1 MKKDETGKQVY
12 LTVQSIL
19 CILVAAALIAAAWQ
33 IYSGG
38 MAQRTADPLA
48 WIYTRDAVAGKLA
61 VIAPLIFLCLGMGIG
76 GMILGVKDSRAR
88 IAAKNLQ
95 TAGSKAEKDVHNT
108 EKNSHKAEKKTASAG
123 ISSVKKTSL
132 LQAVIVIAAI
142 FLIIAG
148 VVNGSARDVLY
159 KAANICTECVGLG

>member
-19 CILVAAALIAAAWQ
+19 CVLVAAALIAAAWQ
-33 IYSGG
+33 IYGGG
-38 MAQRTADPLA
+38 MARRAADPLT

-61 VIAPLIFLCLGMGIG
+61 VIAPLIFLCLGMGIV

-95 TAGSKAEKDVHNT
+95 TAGV
-108 EKNSHKAEKKTASAG
+108 
-123 ISSVKKTSL
+123 SSVKKPGL

>member
-1 MKKDETGKQVY
+1 MRMKKDETGKQVY

-38 MAQRTADPLA
+38 MAQRAADPLA
-48 WIYTRDAVAGKLA
+48 WVYTRDTVARKLA
-61 VIAPLIFLCLGMGIG
+61 FIAPLIFLCLGMGIG

-88 IAAKNLQ
+88 IAAKDLQ
-95 TAGSKAEKDVHNT
+95 TSGSKSEKDSHKT
-108 EKNSHKAEKKTASAG
+108 EKNTASAG
-123 ISSVKKTSL
+123 ISSIKKASL

>member
-19 CILVAAALIAAAWQ
+19 CVLVAAALIAAAWQ
-33 IYSGG
+33 IYGGG
-38 MAQRTADPLA
+38 MARRAADPLA

-61 VIAPLIFLCLGMGIG
+61 VIAPLIFLCLGMGIV

-95 TAGSKAEKDVHNT
+95 TAGV
-108 EKNSHKAEKKTASAG
+108 
-123 ISSVKKTSL
+123 SSVKKPSL

>member
-1 MKKDETGKQVY
+1 MRMKKDETGKQVY

-19 CILVAAALIAAAWQ
+19 CILVAAAMSAAAWQ

-38 MAQRTADPLA
+38 MAQRAADPLA
-48 WIYTRDAVAGKLA
+48 WIYTRDTVARKLA
-61 VIAPLIFLCLGMGIG
+61 FIAPLIFLCLGMGIG
-76 GMILGVKDSRAR
+76 GMILGVKDSRER

-95 TAGSKAEKDVHNT
+95 TAGSKAEKDVHRT
-108 EKNSHKAEKKTASAG
+108 EKNTASAG
-123 ISSVKKTSL
+123 ASAIKKPSL